1 MTPIVTLM
9 DSPFW
14 FQFPNAEKRPCMD
27 LWLSLN
33 DERLKETQM
42 FLDQLGWSRC
52 AFRCLPFNFCCSPK
66 NGGGRNWQKTN
77 SSLFGAQWIYDV
89 YMIRIII
96 HIWTGYIHIPQ
107 TCYIQM
113 SYTSPSGS
121 SQWAA
126 VITRCLCCSKVH
138 LARQHRHRNSNAW
151 HSPSA
156 TGTRNMPEHHDPTT
170 ARRRN
175 YNTSHNTMINNM
187 INKNKLIY
195 SCGRRISSSSIFVF
209 VLLFVLC
216 SVACCCCCCCCC
228 WWWWWWNKCA
238 HMSIR

>member
-1 MTPIVTLM
+1 M
-9 DSPFW
+9 
-14 FQFPNAEKRPCMD
+14 
-27 LWLSLN
+27 
-33 DERLKETQM
+33 LKKG
-42 FLDQLGWSRC
+42 L
-52 AFRCLPFNFCCSPK
+52 A
-66 NGGGRNWQKTN
+66 
-77 SSLFGAQWIYDV
+77 WIYGYPSMMRGWKKHKCSWINWDGLV
-89 YMIRIII
+89 VRFVASHLIFVAPPKMGEGEIGKKQILRFLELNGYMMYIWYIRIII

-126 VITRCLCCSKVH
+126 VITHCLCCSKVH

-175 YNTSHNTMINNM
+175 YNTSNNTMINNM

-216 SVACCCCCCCCC
+216 SVACCCCCCCW